1 MRSKQN
7 IIRFVK
13 HKHQDQYRAGKVP
26 VWHHLAHVS
35 QILEY
40 VLKYTKEGGVEER
53 EIMKMAAW
61 GHDILEDTEAMQTE
75 IEEMFG
81 KRGYHIIRGMT
92 NELGDRYKKR
102 YIAQMV
108 RSEETIR
115 LIKLSDLHDNITSAL
130 YNFDRL
136 GAKWMTS
143 YFLPIVTPMRKAI
156 AKTKF
161 KKYKRS
167 AMLLLAMVELSA
179 SLLDEEVRIYK
190 KNK

>member
-13 HKHQDQYRAGKVP
+13 HKHQGQYRAGKVP

-161 KKYKRS
+161 KKYK
-167 AMLLLAMVELSA
+167 
-179 SLLDEEVRIYK
+179 
-190 KNK
+190 